1 MTARLLTALAAL
13 SLASGCVVYN
23 DNDGPDRDP
32 VYVNYTPTIA
42 WADSGCYWDDYNQD
56 FIWWFEAEVYDD
68 NGRTDL
74 TGVYADI
81 YDPYGNFIDSFE
93 LYRETPDPDIWFS
106 DWLQYSTNVDCYY
119 GGYEVDF
126 IAYDTYEDWDV
137 VTVIPQTY

>member
-119 GGYEVDF
+119 GGYQVDF